1 MKNNIE
7 NNKEIENKIKIKN
20 ENIIFSQLLSLI
32 DNMFDF
38 GVDGQMIKNI
48 IEPRIEYYKIGDN
61 LKKTITDVIESKI
74 KKLNEKK

>member
-1 MKNNIE
+1 
-7 NNKEIENKIKIKN
+7 
-20 ENIIFSQLLSLI
+20 
-32 DNMFDF
+32 MFDF